1 MEGRGEKG
9 KEEMKSEEG
18 RKKRKEFLVAWI
30 VDRSAY
36 LLTWMTGEIQ
46 RTVSHLKAITSP
58 ELSPAS
64 LQFFLSLPLSLSLFS
79 RSTSSSSST
88 IFSRAVDKDR
98 DGPIRH
104 NSLDSFGEHICI
116 HSCLR
121 RIFLKTWSR
130 ERFRFPSRLR
140 SLIRCWFYLTWFKF
154 SRDSGSRD
162 NGQLVLLRRVN

>member
-1 MEGRGEKG
+1 MDDRRNLENGFTL
-9 KEEMKSEEG
+9 KSHYFAG
-18 RKKRKEFLVAWI
+18 TF
-30 VDRSAY
+30 
-36 LLTWMTGEIQ
+36 TG
-46 RTVSHLKAITSP
+46 
-58 ELSPAS
+58 
-64 LQFFLSLPLSLSLFS
+64 LPLVFSIPPFLPLFS
-79 RSTSSSSST
+79 RSTSSSSSST

-154 SRDSGSRD
+154 SRDSGSSRD

>member
-1 MEGRGEKG
+1 MEGRGEKE
-9 KEEMKSEEG
+9 KEEMKSEKG

-64 LQFFLSLPLSLSLFS
+64 LQFFLSLPLFFLVLLLLLLLQRFFLERWIKIVMDQSDTIVQIPSE
-79 RSTSSSSST
+79 ST
-88 IFSRAVDKDR
+88 FVY
-98 DGPIRH
+98 
-104 NSLDSFGEHICI
+104 N
-116 HSCLR
+116 CLR
-121 RIFLKTWSR
+121 RIFLKPCSR